1 MANIW
6 EKAMSIL
13 AENLNFGSS
22 YLITTVLHIRTIYT
36 THIRVVR
43 VWEGTGRHVLFH
55 FSTVADAWSIIARL
69 HLMPKSDIASQ
80 TMIDFQF
87 SKKKNP
93 SRTHQAGG
101 RRRTGS
107 RPFSQPVNERAGGL
121 AAAATWCAPICGGG
135 GTVAYG
141 FFRSMWWNDVLA
153 VAIIETYYLA
163 HCTVHRVLELDAPF
177 FQAYLHK

>member
-87 SKKKNP
+87 SKKKKI
-93 SRTHQAGG
+93 RLG
-101 RRRTGS
+101 RIK
-107 RPFSQPVNERAGGL
+107 RAGGVAQGAGHSVSQSTNGRVAWQQQL
-121 AAAATWCAPICGGG
+121 HDARRYVAAA
-135 GTVAYG
+135 
-141 FFRSMWWNDVLA
+141 
-153 VAIIETYYLA
+153 
-163 HCTVHRVLELDAPF
+163 ELLPMDFSGPCDEMMCWRW
-177 FQAYLHK
+177 LLLKPTT